1 MCHFPAMNLLFDLGP
16 AKPLWTHV
24 AMPLGNRAILG
35 PLVGWGEQTHCLC
48 LTASKL

>member
-24 AMPLGNRAILG
+24 AMPLGNRAYTGASGGLG
-35 PLVGWGEQTHCLC
+35 GTDALSVPYCL
-48 LTASKL
+48 